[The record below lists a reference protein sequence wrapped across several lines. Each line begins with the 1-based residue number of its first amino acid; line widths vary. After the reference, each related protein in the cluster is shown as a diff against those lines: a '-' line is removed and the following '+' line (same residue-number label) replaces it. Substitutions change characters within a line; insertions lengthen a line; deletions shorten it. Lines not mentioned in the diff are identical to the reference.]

1 MGDRKALQF
10 LFHTLMYGKNLKKNT
25 EILILIL
32 AFFTVIFY
40 TFLKL
45 NDMHKSKNGY
55 LYILYT
61 DMNSEKTEKHLK
73 KLS

>member
-1 MGDRKALQF
+1 MPHILI
-10 LFHTLMYGKNLKKNT
+10 MYGKNLKKNT

-45 NDMHKSKNGY
+45 NDMHK
-55 LYILYT
+55 
-61 DMNSEKTEKHLK
+61 
-73 KLS
+73 